1 MKMISTLMAAAAAL
15 AVSTGATAQSSA
27 KHTVSLVGAPLVM
40 RLNND
45 EFRIAFGIDGKQCMP
60 GGCSGLI
67 HYRVHWKAPDG
78 TARSEVRRV
87 SYHVSPDSGRT
98 IAVDRQYLDT
108 SEGAQTTDV
117 VGVSVERITCQAG
130 EQTSST

>member
-1 MKMISTLMAAAAAL
+1 MKTISMLMIGAL
-15 AVSTGATAQSSA
+15 AAGAGAGTTADASA

-60 GGCSGLI
+60 SGCSGLI
-67 HYRVHWKAPDG
+67 HYRVHWKTADG
-78 TARSEVRRV
+78 TARSEARRV
-87 SYHVSPDSGRT
+87 SYQISPRSGRT

-108 SEGAQTTDV
+108 AEGAHTTDV
-117 VGVSVERITCQAG
+117 TRVSVERITCRDGG
-130 EQTSST
+130 ETSGT